1 MSPCTW
7 LLAFLSLS
15 LAFLILPASSAPTS
29 RLLLAPIP
37 SYFCFNNALIGWNLL
52 VYLGTNYFLHSV
64 SIPAGA
70 DIERYTQRVTLTQ
83 ALWWRA
89 TLSVVSLFLPFFA
102 LARTTILLAEQFK
115 CKGNDVRAA
124 LQHGAL
130 LVVVRG
136 VDWEPGEKD
145 EIIYTKVID
154 PRTTTDDTPAGD
166 QKKQLPLATISFDK
180 VEGKRAYSRVTHESR
195 SLHGSVLPP
204 MGYSLAVPLHKA
216 YTEDI
221 IHRDLEDTGKLK
233 IHHPSGIT
241 NVILS
246 IFQIV
251 FAIFTLYFTP
261 SDQIPRWGYA
271 AYGLSVF
278 PYALMSVM
286 NLLCAAF
293 VGGYASGH
301 VLRTPILEESLK
313 RGGLYAQVGNDT
325 WVRYDGL
332 VGTVR
337 RTGSLPPVLSSQ
349 PLPPT
354 NEDAVQHAAGEP
366 IFDDTQIGKTG
377 RGSYE
382 AVKMRMKPDGDMKRL
397 FVTVKGAKEPRE
409 YHLVTED
416 KGDAQTTRF
425 TLSALSHDGP
435 IPEEKLNE
443 HQAITPREAWTI
455 ACLFIIAL
463 VSPHALIYSLT
474 GFHPNG
480 STVAQRGW
488 MMSWLAADQASS
500 LLTLFFWY
508 AWKNWRCDIPDM
520 VHYICFGLL
529 MIPGVG
535 GIVTVALMFLTD
547 YNFGPN
553 ACLSSNSSSTQY
565 LWFVE

>member
-102 LARTTILLAEQFK
+102 LARTIILLAEQFK
-115 CKGNDVRAA
+115 CDGNDVRAA
-124 LQHGAL
+124 LHHGAL
-130 LVVVRG
+130 LVVVRD
-136 VDWEPGEKD
+136 VNWEPVDKD
-145 EIIYTKVID
+145 DSEIIYTILPKVTYTR
-154 PRTTTDDTPAGD
+154 PKNDDTP
-166 QKKQLPLATISFDK
+166 PLATISCDP
-180 VEGKRAYSRVTHESR
+180 EEEKRAYHRVTPASR
-195 SLHGSVLPP
+195 SLHGVANPP
-204 MGYSLAVPLHKA
+204 VGYSLAVPMHKA

-221 IHRDLEDTGKLK
+221 ILKDLEQTKELK

-241 NVILS
+241 NVLLS

-301 VLRTPILEESLK
+301 ILRTPILEESLK
-313 RGGLYAQVGNDT
+313 RAGQTSHAGNVT
-325 WVRYDGL
+325 TVTYDGL
-332 VGTVR
+332 IGTVR
-337 RTGSLPPVLSSQ
+337 RRPSEKPVC
-349 PLPPT
+349 
-354 NEDAVQHAAGEP
+354 
-366 IFDDTQIGKTG
+366 DDTDIGV
-377 RGSYE
+377 RGSGSYV
-382 AVKMRMKPDGDMKRL
+382 AVKMRMTERNGEKHL
-397 FVTVKGAKEPRE
+397 WVTVKDGAGLQDRE
-409 YHLVTED
+409 YILVPHRPDTTHED
-416 KGDAQTTRF
+416 DAQPAHF
-425 TLSALSHDGP
+425 VVSALSHNGV
-435 IPEEKLNE
+435 IPEAALKQ
-443 HQAITPREAWTI
+443 HQAFTQREICTI
-455 ACLFIIAL
+455 ASLFIIAL
-463 VSPHALIYSLT
+463 VSPHALIYGLT

-508 AWKNWRCDIPDM
+508 TWKNWRCDIPDM

-547 YNFGPN
+547 YNFGPS
-553 ACLSSNSSSTQY
+553 ACVSSNSSST
-565 LWFVE
+565 